1 MVLLK
6 TSYFVSNKHC
16 CSKLRFS
23 IPGTLYNKQ
32 RHHSCRVQHLKV
44 MAACVPPG
52 AAASC
57 GGVASYPVS
66 HRLSRLM
73 TVLSFFS
80 LSSES
85 LQSIY
90 SAVFLAWLEEFP
102 AYSLT
107 HHEQLAKVR
116 IRYHYNSVRTSILR
130 DRLAPFNSFL
140 CVVGLLEV
148 LPYLSSTGTFIRY
161 HQNVL
166 GYSARTPPHPSAPSL
181 PIYSA

>member
-1 MVLLK
+1 
-6 TSYFVSNKHC
+6 
-16 CSKLRFS
+16 
-23 IPGTLYNKQ
+23 
-32 RHHSCRVQHLKV
+32 

-85 LQSIY
+85 LRSIY

-116 IRYHYNSVRTSILR
+116 ITYHFNSVRTSILR
-130 DRLAPFNSFL
+130 DRLAPFNYLL
-140 CVVGLLEV
+140 CVVGLLNSV
-148 LPYLSSTGTFIRY
+148 HS
-161 HQNVL
+161 
-166 GYSARTPPHPSAPSL
+166 
-181 PIYSA
+181 